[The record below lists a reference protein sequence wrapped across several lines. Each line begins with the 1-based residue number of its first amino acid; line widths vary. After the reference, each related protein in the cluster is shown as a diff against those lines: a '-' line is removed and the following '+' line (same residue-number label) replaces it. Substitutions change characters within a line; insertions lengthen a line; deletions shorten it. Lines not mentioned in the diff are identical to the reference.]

1 MNLNN
6 LHSIYFLGIGGIG
19 MSGMARY
26 FQAKGVKISG
36 YDKTSTALTQKLIEE
51 GMDIHFEDNINL
63 IPSIID
69 MVVYTPAIPSDNK
82 EFVYF
87 TENGFEIKK
96 RSEILGLI
104 IKDKKGI
111 AVAGTHGKTTVS
123 TLIAHLL
130 KQSDVDCT
138 AFLGGIS
145 KNYNT
150 NLLLS
155 DKSDYIVVEADEFDK
170 SFLQLNPFIA
180 VITSADADHLDIYGK
195 KEKINESFTQ
205 FTEQIQKNGKLII
218 KHGLDLQISIK
229 DFFEIY
235 YYSFN
240 TKSNF
245 YAKNIKLKDG
255 LYNFDFVYPFDEIKD
270 ITLGLPGLMNVENA
284 VAAISVAFLLGVD
297 EDDIRK
303 SLKSFAGIK
312 RRFEYQVKTKDLVY
326 IDDYAHHPE
335 ELKACINSVRE
346 LYPGKKITGV
356 FQPHLYSRTR
366 DFADEFANS
375 LALLDEVILLEIYPA
390 REKAIKNVNSKMLLD
405 KIKVQNKKLCSGTG
419 LIDELKSRNIEILL
433 TLGAGD
439 IDQLVEPIKNSLML
453 KV

>member
-1 MNLNN
+1 
-6 LHSIYFLGIGGIG
+6 

-36 YDKTSTALTQKLIEE
+36 YDKTSTVLTQKLIEE

-180 VITSADADHLDIYGK
+180 VITSADADHLDVYGK

-255 LYNFDFVYPFDEIKD
+255 LYNFDFVYPLDEIKD